1 MTTTPHKI
9 LSVFIQT
16 KIEGSEADW
25 KESTE
30 DLIKRAEKEDKMY
43 RFKKD
48 IHFCAYKTNYNN
60 SPAIILL
67 FTMLLPGPVSGSS
80 ASSELIMNFISVL
93 ESILNPLDDINL
105 SRDIFN
111 KKNIGVIRVT
121 KKIRETDVI

>member
-9 LSVFIQT
+9 LSIFIQT

-30 DLIKRAEKEDKMY
+30 DLIKRAEKENKMHK
-43 RFKKD
+43 FKKD
-48 IHFCAYKTNYNN
+48 IHFCAYKTNYND

-105 SRDIFN
+105 SRDISN
-111 KKNIGVIRVT
+111 KKNIGVIRVI